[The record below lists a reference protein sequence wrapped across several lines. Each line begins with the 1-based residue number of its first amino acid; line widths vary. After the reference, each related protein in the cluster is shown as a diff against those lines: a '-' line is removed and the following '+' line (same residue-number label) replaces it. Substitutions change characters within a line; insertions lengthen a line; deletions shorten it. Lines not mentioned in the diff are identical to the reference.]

1 MNDFSRHH
9 AEPTVAPSHRYTVLA
24 VDDREENRVLFT
36 KMLEALGYRAITAA
50 SGIDALEKI
59 HRKPRPDVII
69 MDVDM
74 PEMSGLEAI
83 AAIRGLSSPMWDLPI
98 VAAAVESDLET
109 IKGLWEAGADA
120 FVTSPFSMPE
130 ITRVLVSLLP
140 GKIEE
145 IPAANLRSCFG
156 IPA

>member
-1 MNDFSRHH
+1 M
-9 AEPTVAPSHRYTVLA
+9 
-24 VDDREENRVLFT
+24 DDREENRVLFK

-50 SGIDALEKI
+50 SAIDALEKI

-83 AAIRGLSSPMWDLPI
+83 AAIRGLSSPMRDLPI

-130 ITRVLVSLLP
+130 ITRALVSLLP

-145 IPAANLRSCFG
+145 ISAANLRSCFG